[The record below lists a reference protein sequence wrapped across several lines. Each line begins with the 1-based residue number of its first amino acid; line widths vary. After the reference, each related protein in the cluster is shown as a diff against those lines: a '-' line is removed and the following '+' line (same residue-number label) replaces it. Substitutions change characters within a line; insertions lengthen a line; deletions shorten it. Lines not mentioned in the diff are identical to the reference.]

1 MRKAV
6 IFLTILV
13 MASPAFADKGRSGQ
27 LTMRPQGRQ
36 SLSHP
41 IVYARLGYGATFA
54 ESFRTGPAVG
64 FGLRGESDSFALDV
78 SFANFVINGHSY
90 DSGGTRLAGS
100 FLRIEVLHFFDAEA
114 DRSMYAGGGLSLG
127 VALGGESTSTE
138 TMDWTGSGLQ
148 GEVTVGYEFARRS
161 RLRLFV
167 QGDVGI
173 PFFIA
178 RSETY
183 TVSAARVIDWNS
195 RKVEKRYAPS
205 AVISIGIG
213 WKGH

>member
-100 FLRIEVLHFFDAEA
+100 FLRIEVLASSA
-114 DRSMYAGGGLSLG
+114 MVSCVQLWSDRRGSAGTSRTTWCRWRACGCS
-127 VALGGESTSTE
+127 SSPSFPTSTAGKR
-138 TMDWTGSGLQ
+138 WLRCRSCASPSPRGS
-148 GEVTVGYEFARRS
+148 R
-161 RLRLFV
+161 
-167 QGDVGI
+167 
-173 PFFIA
+173 
-178 RSETY
+178 
-183 TVSAARVIDWNS
+183 
-195 RKVEKRYAPS
+195 
-205 AVISIGIG
+205 
-213 WKGH
+213 